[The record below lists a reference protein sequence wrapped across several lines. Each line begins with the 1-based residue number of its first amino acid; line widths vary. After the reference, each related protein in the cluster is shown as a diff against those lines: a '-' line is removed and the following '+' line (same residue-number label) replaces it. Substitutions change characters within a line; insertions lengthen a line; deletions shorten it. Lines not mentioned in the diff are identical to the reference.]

1 MLDFLFFFIFES
13 ATYEKIVENNLLAHR
28 GKTLALLLLTNLLG
42 KKFRVKIL
50 LWICRDIE
58 IEYQYQYD
66 FKKKEKAKKEKLEVE
81 VDESVGDAR
90 EKQKK

>member
-1 MLDFLFFFIFES
+1 MKKLW
-13 ATYEKIVENNLLAHR
+13 KNNLFAHR
-28 GKTLALLLLTNLLG
+28 GKTLALLLLTSLLG

-66 FKKKEKAKKEKLEVE
+66 FKKKRRQRRKNWRLKLM
-81 VDESVGDAR
+81 SL
-90 EKQKK
+90 

>member
-1 MLDFLFFFIFES
+1 MLDFYFFFIFES

-66 FKKKEKAKKEKLEVE
+66 FKKKRRQRRKNWRLKLM
-81 VDESVGDAR
+81 SL
-90 EKQKK
+90 